1 MRIAMLLSAVFHAAL
16 LGALAV
22 IVIAETEW
30 EWDLARGQTVTLR
43 VTMAAE
49 ASAAPAATEVY
60 VPPETPAEPTPQ
72 VPRAERQLPTSPTG
86 TEPPVPIDP
95 QPTEAPSPPTI
106 KRTTEVTQHVP
117 MPGDAPPTAVIPRQP
132 GKSLEPSVE
141 TSVAFASTNADIGV
155 VDEMPRKHPGNPVPP
170 YPTDALF
177 ARLEGRVV
185 LRVKIA
191 ASGLVE
197 RAKLE
202 TSSGVESLDDSALT
216 TVRTWRFFPAK
227 RTGAAVAHEVL
238 VPVNFRI
245 RD

>member
-1 MRIAMLLSAVFHAAL
+1 MRIALLLSAVFHAAL

-22 IVIAETEW
+22 IVMRGAEW
-30 EWDLARGQTVTLR
+30 EMELAQGQTVSLR
-43 VTMAAE
+43 VTMATE
-49 ASAAPAATEVY
+49 ASAAPAATEVD
-60 VPPETPAEPTPQ
+60 VPPETPPEPTPQ
-72 VPRAERQLPTSPTG
+72 VPRTERPLATSPTG
-86 TEPPVPIDP
+86 TEPPAPVDH
-95 QPTEAPSPPTI
+95 QPTETTTPPI
-106 KRTTEVTQHVP
+106 VKRATEVTQHVP
-117 MPGDAPPTAVIPRQP
+117 MPGDAPPTTVIPRHP

-141 TSVAFASTNADIGV
+141 TSVAFAFTNADIGI
-155 VDEMPRKHPGNPVPP
+155 VDEMPRKHPGNPAPP
-170 YPTDALF
+170 YPSDALF

-191 ASGLVE
+191 ASGTVE
-197 RAKLE
+197 RAQLE
-202 TSSGVESLDDSALT
+202 KSSGVESLDNSALA